1 MNITKSQRIAVFS
14 LLAGALIITIG
25 AFAAI
30 TQIASAHAIA
40 IPGYV
45 YLLITLPLAI
55 TIALVILLL
64 VITRQRESMDEY
76 REHTIELEEEQQQE
90 EKSTQGSKG
99 SQVDDEMAKAW
110 VAKIMAQKNTFKEL
124 SAYTEHILSNI
135 AKEMNLVQGIFF
147 FRQPEDQHFH
157 PVGLYA
163 YFGEEPPEPFQEG
176 ETIPG
181 QVAKNQQLLNLSDV
195 PENYITILS
204 GLGSNSPKHLL
215 FLPLITNDQTIAIVE
230 LASFKAFTQQD
241 EANLHALAQQLTND
255 LTQF

>member
-14 LLAGALIITIG
+14 LLAGALIITLG

-30 TQIASAHAIA
+30 TQIATEHAIDV
-40 IPGYV
+40 PGYV

-55 TIALVILLL
+55 CITLVVLLL
-64 VITRQRESMDEY
+64 AITRRRESMDEY
-76 REHTIELEEEQQQE
+76 REHTIELDEKEQKGQKTQEVNSKEQVNEEM
-90 EKSTQGSKG
+90 K
-99 SQVDDEMAKAW
+99 KAW
-110 VAKIMAQKNTFKEL
+110 VEKILAKKDKSNEI
-124 SAYTEHILSNI
+124 SAYTEGILSNI
-135 AKEMNLVQGIFF
+135 AKEMDLVQGIFF
-147 FRQPEDQHFH
+147 FRQAEEEHFH

-163 YFGEEPPEPFQEG
+163 YFGEEPPQPFKEG

-181 QVAKNQQLLNLSDV
+181 QVAKNQKLLNLSDV

-204 GLGSNSPKHLL
+204 GLGNSSPKHLL
-215 FLPLITNDQTIAIVE
+215 FLPLVHNNQTIAIIE

-241 EANLHALAQQLTND
+241 EANLNALANQLTND